1 MIDIA
6 DKDHLSARNRLVSL
20 MASYKRAEDLIQI
33 GAYVAGSNPQVDDAI
48 KMMPEI
54 DMFLCQGIDEKIN
67 FEDSVKQLKSLF
79 H

>member
-48 KMMPEI
+48 KMMPQIER
-54 DMFLCQGIDEKIN
+54 FLGQGIHEKVN
-67 FEDSVKQLKSLF
+67 FKDSLNQLKSLF
-79 H
+79 N

>member
-1 MIDIA
+1 VC
-6 DKDHLSARNRLVSL
+6 SS
-20 MASYKRAEDLIQI
+20 DL
-33 GAYVAGSNPQVDDAI
+33 NPQVDDAI